1 MHAII
6 KIIFGAILLIGSIT
20 YIYSNQYG
28 AWSDFLTV
36 VNGIVPPF
44 VALMGLFII
53 WLELDELK
61 VKKEIQKSSRRPK
74 RKR

>member
-61 VKKEIQKSSRRPK
+61 VKKEIQRSGRKSK

>member
-6 KIIFGAILLIGSIT
+6 KIIFGAILLIGGIS
-20 YIYSNQYG
+20 YIYTNQYG

-36 VNGIVPPF
+36 VNGVVPPF

-61 VKKEIQKSSRRPK
+61 VKKEVQRSSRPK
-74 RKR
+74 RKK

>member
-6 KIIFGAILLIGSIT
+6 KILFGALLLIGSVT
-20 YIYSNQYG
+20 YIYTNQYG

-44 VALMGLFII
+44 FGLIGLFVI

-61 VKKEIQKSSRRPK
+61 IKREVQPSGKKAK